1 MTMENNTVNTIFGPL
16 MVTFYLAY
24 ADCDVICFDDEFVN
38 LDEARDVA
46 FEISAETNRRINVYE
61 TWGLSEHLVE
71 SILA

>member
-1 MTMENNTVNTIFGPL
+1 MENNTVNTIFGPL